1 MFTSSCIARMK
12 LAIST
17 LSKRL
22 LPRQLDPTASVLTPS
37 KSSFRG
43 RLRNFLSRNEIH
55 PGDATIFAIT
65 LAFFLVVFISGA
77 FNHGPF

>member
-17 LSKRL
+17 LSKQL
-22 LPRQLDPTASVLTPS
+22 LPQQLDPTASVLTQS

-43 RLRNFLSRNEIH
+43 RLQTFLTRNEIH
-55 PGDATIFAIT
+55 PGDATVFAI
-65 LAFFLVVFISGA
+65 AVVFFLVVFISGA
-77 FNHGPF
+77 LNHGPF